1 MKAGKIIQVVVYI
14 LNFIAGILDIKN
26 NKTERK
32 DNGNTKGNKEQ

>member
-26 NKTERK
+26 NKTETNH
-32 DNGNTKGNKEQ
+32 NGKTKANKEQ